1 MVASME
7 SAPLPA
13 LDPTQAK
20 PAADSDDAA
29 SAGALLK
36 RAFDYFKQD
45 KNAMAAATFRA
56 AVNTGN
62 LNDAGR
68 ALAYWHIYVAE
79 ESIGDTDRGVD
90 ALASFVVVAQ
100 DVIEMREQMRYAED
114 DSGDFVDRFDLKRR
128 LTRARAMMSVA
139 WAAHANEFG
148 RSEGQPVPVHSLAE
162 KNYFLEMAPPC
173 GHSSKG
179 TAAASPTS
187 AGVEQVNLT
196 CDGGERTSY
205 YFQVVQDD

>member
-1 MVASME
+1 ME

-13 LDPTQAK
+13 MDAPQA
-20 PAADSDDAA
+20 AAEADGEDAA

-36 RAFDYFKQD
+36 RAFEYFKQD
-45 KNAMAAATFRA
+45 QNAMAAATFRA
-56 AVNTGN
+56 AIHTGS

-79 ESIGDTDRGVD
+79 QSLGDTDRGVD
-90 ALASFVVVAQ
+90 ALSSFVVVAQ
-100 DVIEMREQMRYAED
+100 DVIEVREQMRYAED
-114 DSGDFVDRFDLKRR
+114 ESGDFVDRFDLKRR
-128 LTRARAMMSVA
+128 LARARAMLSVA

-148 RSEGQPVPVHSLAE
+148 RSAIQPVPVHSLAE

-173 GHSSKG
+173 GHASKQASVAPNDSASS
-179 TAAASPTS
+179 AS
-187 AGVEQVNLT
+187 VERVNLT